1 MNFTDF
7 PFEIIFIIF
16 EKLLESED
24 YDDVSNHDEIEYHKE
39 CVNNQ
44 GYPEFNYRVYDFDNY
59 NAYQL
64 CALSLLNKNH
74 YNTFN
79 NDIYWKQ
86 ILQYR
91 KINLSKKNYKKKY
104 IQSIIRPYFKK
115 IDKYYKNLLLE
126 EKTSLKIQEKNIEYI
141 DELFKDSDKNIFGQ
155 YIINMNGYWAP
166 TLKNKIPKKS
176 NNWMTMCFETRGYPQ
191 KKAYNWEREICFRL
205 KYKCNKNIKYYLDE
219 LELSK
224 KRLESCNLCLSASA
238 TTTAPAHTAT
248 TTTTTH
254 TATTTT
260 TAHTATS
267 TTTCS
272 STHTSA
278 THNS

>member
-16 EKLLESED
+16 KKLLESED

-44 GYPEFNYRVYDFDNY
+44 SYPEFNYRVYDFDNY

-126 EKTSLKIQEKNIEYI
+126 
-141 DELFKDSDKNIFGQ
+141 
-155 YIINMNGYWAP
+155 
-166 TLKNKIPKKS
+166 
-176 NNWMTMCFETRGYPQ
+176 
-191 KKAYNWEREICFRL
+191 
-205 KYKCNKNIKYYLDE
+205 
-219 LELSK
+219 
-224 KRLESCNLCLSASA
+224 
-238 TTTAPAHTAT
+238 
-248 TTTTTH
+248 
-254 TATTTT
+254 
-260 TAHTATS
+260 
-267 TTTCS
+267 
-272 STHTSA
+272 
-278 THNS
+278 